1 MKGLSTAKVGATP
14 LVEAVGAI
22 PLGEA
27 VIDSSMIISLPDLVG
42 TETETDTKTE
52 TGRVGDTVVEVE
64 AEVEVEKNS
73 DEMLVERDDAV
84 VLTSTIKTLPSS
96 TSFPILTSNSIP
108 NSNSKRKRITP
119 TVVSSLVSQPYIGNM
134 LSSTNNT
141 ATNNNNSSTNYSSSD
156 VDNGSNDNEKMIKSK
171 IGDNS
176 KRENSDSN
184 AILTEPSSLSV
195 HTVAVTKEL
204 SHLASSNSNDSSID
218 PGGLQPVKPLGIVF
232 PLIPSTIT
240 TSNSSTTGGMEIKKV

>member
-1 MKGLSTAKVGATP
+1 M
-14 LVEAVGAI
+14 EAVGAI

-42 TETETDTKTE
+42 TETEADTKTE
-52 TGRVGDTVVEVE
+52 TGRVGDTVVEIE

-96 TSFPILTSNSIP
+96 TSFPNLTSNSIP

-156 VDNGSNDNEKMIKSK
+156 VDNGSNDSK

-176 KRENSDSN
+176 VRENNDSN